1 MCYADGLLEHNMK
14 RFLFAVFAALA
25 LVCALMAQTQETFK
39 ARLSPVAR
47 DPQLMSVIMG
57 HGAISA
63 VLAGNKL
70 TVTGTFDG
78 MHSAATAAQ
87 LHQGVAT
94 GVPGAAIQELTV
106 SKAMGGAIS
115 GSVDLTAPQVE
126 ALRKGFLYVVV
137 DSTGAPDGN
146 LWGWLLK

>member
-1 MCYADGLLEHNMK
+1 MRPDGADAGNIQSAA
-14 RFLFAVFAALA
+14 FAGSKGSPID
-25 LVCALMAQTQETFK
+25 VCDHRAWA
-39 ARLSPVAR
+39 V
-47 DPQLMSVIMG
+47 
-57 HGAISA
+57 SA
-63 VLAGNKL
+63 VLAGSKL

-115 GSVDLTAPQVE
+115 GSGDLTASQVE
-126 ALRKGFLYVVV
+126 ALRKGFL
-137 DSTGAPDGN
+137 
-146 LWGWLLK
+146 